1 MSKKKNKASVKKDND
16 NIVVSYGNGKPTK
29 YDIMTA
35 VAKKHTIYGATVW
48 LNTPIEEGSQ
58 ETPADLM
65 QEGNFEKVQE
75 LINKIDESVDI

>member
-1 MSKKKNKASVKKDND
+1 MGKKKKALVRKNND
-16 NIVVSYGNGKPTK
+16 DIVVSYGDRRITK

-48 LNTPIEEGSQ
+48 LNTPIEKDGK

-65 QEGNFEKVQE
+65 IKGDLKKVQK
-75 LINKIDESVDI
+75 LIEKIDESVDI